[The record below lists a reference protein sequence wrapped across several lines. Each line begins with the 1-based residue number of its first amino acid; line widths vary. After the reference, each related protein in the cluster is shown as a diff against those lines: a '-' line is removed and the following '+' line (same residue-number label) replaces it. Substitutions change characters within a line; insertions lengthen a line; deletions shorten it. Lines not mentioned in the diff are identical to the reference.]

1 MFRTP
6 AYIAVIPKEAL
17 LRFRATFE
25 NALRCMNV
33 LCGEAAVQHRGR
45 KRAAANGMCRLLPN
59 RWVILNWDQPCNKE
73 K

>member
-6 AYIAVIPKEAL
+6 AYVAVIPKEAL

-33 LCGEAAVQHRGR
+33 LCGEAALQ
-45 KRAAANGMCRLLPN
+45 
-59 RWVILNWDQPCNKE
+59 Q
-73 K
+73 